1 MEPRGPIKD
10 TRWGGWGDTVL
21 HVLVMRPALK
31 PPKAGIH
38 QKHSREDVTVPLVG
52 GGGGGDRGQGIKA
65 GG

>member
-31 PPKAGIH
+31 HPKAGIH
-38 QKHSREDVTVPLVG
+38 QKHSREDVTVSLVG
-52 GGGGGDRGQGIKA
+52 GGGGGTEARE
-65 GG
+65 